1 MHFWTTPVV
10 KKHPTEDDHHRCR
23 DDTDRDDPNECG
35 CTDERQDRAANEPPY
50 AIKSANVFLHYLSL
64 RVRTQPIQ
72 APSGN
77 KVVGT
82 IPHNTGPCPFETDAS
97 S

>member
-1 MHFWTTPVV
+1 VGGV
-10 KKHPTEDDHHRCR
+10 DSQESVDDALLDDPGGASSTDSW

-64 RVRTQPIQ
+64 RVRTQPILG
-72 APSGN
+72 S
-77 KVVGT
+77 KR
-82 IPHNTGPCPFETDAS
+82 
-97 S
+97 